1 MVSTDAGKTGKTG
14 KTGKWTVFQVP
25 AGKTGKH
32 MQITQVKTGKTGK
45 KIFTLKNDFSNIPNF
60 KIYIPSKFSTIFP
73 FHSLT

>member
-32 MQITQVKTGKTGK
+32 MQITQVKTGKK
-45 KIFTLKNDFSNIPNF
+45 FFTLKNDFSNIPNF
-60 KIYIPSKFSTIFP
+60 KI
-73 FHSLT
+73 